1 MLTGLWNSKD
11 IQNSHQSRSKNKLVR
26 KTPWHRPSIGVAIFG
41 LWAPD
46 HPPPPAAATQANNPS
61 VSCLTFDL
69 LFPGPVQACL
79 SHGASFSYSGSFAC
93 CHQCDTRRITR
104 LSSHLRTGRI
114 YQISSLATN
123 KMWSDPKNQP
133 VSSPAEAILISPKDN
148 EQMGLPQDVVALV
161 IKG

>member
-1 MLTGLWNSKD
+1 MSKINWSVKRRDIGLVWQLLSSGYGLLT
-11 IQNSHQSRSKNKLVR
+11 
-26 KTPWHRPSIGVAIFG
+26 TPSPS
-41 LWAPD
+41 
-46 HPPPPAAATQANNPS
+46 PPPPATPAAKQANNPS

-123 KMWSDPKNQP
+123 KMWSDPNKP
-133 VSSPAEAILISPKDN
+133 ASFLVSRW
-148 EQMGLPQDVVALV
+148 
-161 IKG
+161 

>member
-1 MLTGLWNSKD
+1 M
-11 IQNSHQSRSKNKLVR
+11 
-26 KTPWHRPSIGVAIFG
+26 PWHRPSMGVALFG

-46 HPPPPAAATQANNPS
+46 HHPPPPAATQANNPS
-61 VSCLTFDL
+61 VSCLTFNHL
-69 LFPGPVQACL
+69 IFLFPGPVQACL

-123 KMWSDPKNQP
+123 KMWSDPKKQP
-133 VSSPAEAILISPKDN
+133 VSSPADSKPARSHTRLSQGHWANGFTAGCSRISHQGLKFCILNHDDLD
-148 EQMGLPQDVVALV
+148 GYDLA
-161 IKG
+161 